1 MATIEPA
8 EGLVAVR
15 LGHACAMSDE
25 IRDEEPADLSA
36 TDRDEKLVQR
46 YEKVRADDVVNDAID
61 LFASDED
68 EPTATD
74 IPDEGP
80 PPPNA

>member
-1 MATIEPA
+1 
-8 EGLVAVR
+8 
-15 LGHACAMSDE
+15 MSDE
-25 IRDEEPADLSA
+25 IHENEPTDPDG
-36 TDRDEKLVQR
+36 TDRVEEQSKR
-46 YEKVRADDVVNDAID
+46 YEKVRADDVVDDAID
-61 LFASDED
+61 LFGNDEG

>member
-1 MATIEPA
+1 
-8 EGLVAVR
+8 
-15 LGHACAMSDE
+15 MSDDF
-25 IRDEEPADLSA
+25 RDDDPAGRPE
-36 TDRDEKLVQR
+36 TDVERISDR
-46 YEKVRADDVVNDAID
+46 YEKVRADDVVDDAID
-61 LFASDED
+61 LFGSEEG